1 MILVPLFFDS
11 KSVGLDSL
19 FVDRTDFRLAVPEAT
34 AASRTAVI
42 FRWLTGKSREPTRGE
57 RFARALDL
65 NLSELAGMLV
75 ARLEKEPA
83 LDRAML
89 LVAFANI
96 RAQLRTNRSVEESYA
111 TGLPTTYAG
120 HGRMVASLFDDHP
133 PRQRHHADAHAVH
146 DIRFKR
152 LHHFFRASVLGAV
165 SERAHRERAEL
176 GTLAHVWG
184 EYLASAG
191 RISSLAQHSPIWS
204 EDELEWFAGEPDE
217 VGQARAALRTVV
229 PGFLWR
235 HDAMLQ
241 MARSR
246 FGVVAGALKPHIHE
260 AI

>member
-1 MILVPLFFDS
+1 M
-11 KSVGLDSL
+11 
-19 FVDRTDFRLAVPEAT
+19 
-34 AASRTAVI
+34 

-57 RFARALDL
+57 RFARAFDL
-65 NLSELAGMLV
+65 NLPDLVGMLA
-75 ARLEKEPA
+75 ARLAKEA
-83 LDRAML
+83 SVDRAML

-96 RAQLRTNRSVEESYA
+96 RAELKTNRSVEESYA
-111 TGLPTTYAG
+111 TGLPTTYAEQ
-120 HGRMVASLFDDHP
+120 GRMVALLFDEYLP
-133 PRQRHHADAHAVH
+133 AERPHADARAVH

-165 SERAHRERAEL
+165 SERAHQEKAEL
-176 GTLAHVWG
+176 EAVAHVWG

-191 RISSLAQHSPIWS
+191 RIASIAQHSRIWS

-217 VGQARAALRTVV
+217 VGQIRAALSTIV

-246 FGVVAGALKPHIHE
+246 FGVVAGSLKPHIHD